1 MIRVS
6 ITYGDLVV
14 EADFESEYYSG
25 EVVDDMTTRCATAL
39 LATLRAMCDMPKAG
53 AQ

>member
-25 EVVDDMTTRCATAL
+25 EVVEDLTTRACS
-39 LATLRAMCDMPKAG
+39 TLRDMWDMPKAG